1 MEREWSRRRGQAGL
15 GRGGISGAPASG
27 EAVIVAGVA
36 ARAVSDFEGRG
47 KGGTNLDAQVA
58 RGGGEANTTMTK
70 MTMISI
76 TAPLFIT
83 PQGNHHL
90 RNCCHIIDVTTAM

>member
-1 MEREWSRRRGQAGL
+1 MKREWTRRRGHAGF
-15 GRGGISGAPASG
+15 SGAPASG

-36 ARAVSDFEGRG
+36 VRAVLDFEGRG
-47 KGGTNLDAQVA
+47 KGGANLDARVA
-58 RGGGEANTTMTK
+58 RGGGRPNTTMTK
-70 MTMISI
+70 MTMIAI